1 MGFTTDDSA
10 IKGKVLKDDGTEIQ
24 FEDMK
29 REDIVTFPGD
39 KQFIYKY
46 LVDSPPHLSL
56 NRPAGTC
63 EVRLIQIT

>member
-10 IKGKVLKDDGTEIQ
+10 IKGKVLKSDGTEID

-39 KQFIYKY
+39 MEFVHKY
-46 LVDSPPHLSL
+46 LVDSPPYLSL
-56 NRPAGTC
+56 DRVAGTY
-63 EVRLIQIT
+63 EVRLIQIN